1 MEIDIIYTFEESDQE
16 FRTVSITP
24 DQLENE
30 ETLKEY
36 VTDLITPKE
45 KEELI
50 KVSTCLI
57 LKEDEHFEI
66 PQWFIDAWGKL
77 WFKE

>member
-1 MEIDIIYTFEESDQE
+1 MKIDIIYTFEESDQE
-16 FRTVSITP
+16 FKTVSITP

-36 VTDLITPKE
+36 VTNLITPKE

-50 KVSTCLI
+50 KVSTCLM
-57 LKEDEHFEI
+57 LKENEDFEI